1 MVDDYELNINSK
13 TYHKDDIV
21 TIKDENVNSDFY
33 HIWIG
38 NHLDIIPKNMCRKV
52 KG

>member
-1 MVDDYELNINSK
+1 MVNDYELNINSK
-13 TYHKDDIV
+13 IYRKGDVV

-38 NHLDIIPKNMCRKV
+38 NYLDIIPKIMCRKG

>member
-33 HIWIG
+33 HIWIE
-38 NHLDIIPKNMCRKV
+38 NHLDIIPKIMCRKV

>member
-38 NHLDIIPKNMCRKV
+38 NHLDLLFLKLCAER
-52 KG
+52 